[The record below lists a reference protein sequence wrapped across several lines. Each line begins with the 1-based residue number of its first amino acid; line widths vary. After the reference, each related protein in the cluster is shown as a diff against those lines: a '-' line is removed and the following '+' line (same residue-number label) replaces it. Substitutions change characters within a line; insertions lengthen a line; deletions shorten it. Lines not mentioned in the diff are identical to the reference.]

1 VARFPIIPCLVL
13 LVAVMFGRGA
23 VAQRPDSPGT
33 ATPGTESNDA
43 NSPGTNTPGANA
55 PGANAPGANTPA
67 ANTPAANA
75 PGASSP
81 AAATNPSLAPGVT
94 ETPAPAAPQGDG
106 AAPAAPGAGDPAT
119 AAIGSVPPPPAAVQT
134 APPPPAETPAPP
146 VVAAEQVAPTE
157 LTGLLGHAVVGPG
170 GATIGQI
177 TDLLIDRQGRVR
189 GVVVDV
195 GGFMGVGNRKVAVAW
210 SALRFDS
217 GPKGPV
223 ISVVIPPDRIKSW
236 ADYIAGRPVAI
247 LGAAG
252 SPP

>member
-1 VARFPIIPCLVL
+1 VARFPVIPCLVL

-23 VAQRPDSPGT
+23 VAQRPEAPGT
-33 ATPGTESNDA
+33 ETPGTGSNEA
-43 NSPGTNTPGANA
+43 NDPGANA
-55 PGANAPGANTPA
+55 PGASAPGASAPGTSAPGTSAPGAN
-67 ANTPAANA
+67 
-75 PGASSP
+75 SP
-81 AAATNPSLAPGVT
+81 AAATNPSPAPGAM
-94 ETPAPAAPQGDG
+94 ETPAPAAPPGNG
-106 AAPAAPGAGDPAT
+106 ASPAAPGTGDSAT
-119 AAIGSVPPPPAAVQT
+119 AAGGSVPPPPAAVQT
-134 APPPPAETPAPP
+134 APPPPAETSAPP